1 MNLKLKQNYEEA
13 LIYVPQL
20 NSNILGKFI
29 DSNLYS
35 FLYKKYPDL
44 FEVQEAIVKKTTI
57 KTNDISFNNNTE
69 EGNSSI

>member
-1 MNLKLKQNYEEA
+1 MKLKLKADYEEA

-44 FEVQEAIVKKTTI
+44 FEVQEAVVKKTI
-57 KTNDISFNNNTE
+57 KTNDIPFNNNTE
-69 EGNSSI
+69 ESNSSI